1 MKKGLLVVGILFS
14 LPLAAKA
21 EVELTLNQDF
31 VEKYK
36 FKLLIESNFTIDQV
50 PSRPNSPSKDGDLHI
65 AGRDADNIGLATV
78 AEIMNARSVPE
89 AVSFVQS
96 NEGKTVPVTGVW
108 RLWCEHAGSEIHKQ
122 GAELL
127 PFDKTNPDH
136 VFEIHPVTKI
146 GEFDLMSTLKPI
158 EGFREK
164 DAEDAFARYEATK
177 FSMSVDGT
185 GTVTIRTTM
194 AGFNYV
200 KFVIKPDKSKM
211 ALETDG
217 LFVPCDINS
226 LEGHL
231 LARKIYIAAPKGSK
245 TYDDILTLPDD
256 KGLIILGIPRM
267 SLARIDW
274 RIKNA
279 PQYTDEDV
287 LSWGMPYEIVAVG
300 NYGQTEIERSY
311 NPSLFAKSLDKI
323 LSGSYF
329 DLNSR

>member
-1 MKKGLLVVGILFS
+1 MKKFLTIGFSCLLSTSVF
-14 LPLAAKA
+14 A
-21 EVELTLNQDF
+21 EVEMTLNQSF

-36 FKLLIESNFTIDQV
+36 FKLLIESNFTIDRV
-50 PSRPNSPSKDGDLHI
+50 PDRPNSPSKDGDLHI
-65 AGRDADNIGLATV
+65 AGRDAENIGLATV

-89 AVSFVQS
+89 AVDYVQA
-96 NEGKTVPVTGVW
+96 NQGKAVPLTGVW
-108 RLWCEHAGSEIHKQ
+108 RLWCEHAGSEVHRQ
-122 GAELL
+122 GDELL
-127 PFDKTNPDH
+127 PFEKTNPDH
-136 VFEIHPVTKI
+136 VFEIHPVTQV

-158 EGFREK
+158 EGYKEK
-164 DAEDAFARYEATK
+164 DAENAFARYEATK
-177 FSMSVDGT
+177 FSMNVDGT
-185 GTVTIRTTM
+185 GTVTIRTSM

-200 KFVIKPDKSKM
+200 KFVIKPDKSRM

-245 TYDDILTLPDD
+245 TYDDILSLPAE

-279 PQYTDEDV
+279 PQFTENDV
-287 LSWGMPYEIVAVG
+287 LNWGLPYEIVAVG
-300 NYGQTEIERSY
+300 NYGETEIDQRP
-311 NPSLFAKSLDKI
+311 NLLAKSLDKI

-329 DLNSR
+329 ALSSR